1 MVVKDLKPEDIRLDG
16 DTQPRAHLNRSMIEE
31 YSESIQRG
39 DSMPPLDVFHDG
51 ESFWLADGFHR
62 YYAMAGLDSD
72 RPIKCNVHKG
82 SLDDAR
88 WFSYGANRAHGIRRS
103 NDDKA
108 KAVKAAL
115 LHANGAEMSDRQIAE
130 HVGVNNS
137 TVSKYRHELESTV
150 EIQQSDTR
158 TGRDG
163 RKINTANIG
172 KRPPKDA
179 NSTKKRTSRAKIFKP
194 KRRGGKL
201 PPMISLTLPVNKP
214 EIAAAILVREF
225 PAPYIETLV
234 QVCSKSIQEKTG
246 E

>member
-51 ESFWLADGFHR
+51 EKFWLADGFHR
-62 YYAMAGLDSD
+62 YYAMAGLDSH

-82 SLDDAR
+82 TLDDAR

-108 KAVKAAL
+108 RAVKAAL
-115 LHANGAEMSDRQIAE
+115 THPKSRDLSDAALAE
-130 HVGVNNS
+130 HVGVHRE
-137 TVSKYRHELESTV
+137 TVLKYRHKQEVDLSKTDKST
-150 EIQQSDTR
+150 TR

-201 PPMISLTLPVNKP
+201 PPMISLTLPVICWP
-214 EIAAAILVREF
+214 IWCWRL
-225 PAPYIETLV
+225 
-234 QVCSKSIQEKTG
+234 
-246 E
+246 